1 MRQTLLAA
9 LLLAPLLGLPA
20 AGTPR
25 PARPNILIAISDHLS
40 RVHTSFAGYPA
51 AKTPAIDRV
60 AREGDYFRGATE
72 PHRGCAKGSGL
83 QAGKRL

>member
-9 LLLAPLLGLPA
+9 LLLAPFLGLPA
-20 AGTPR
+20 AVTPR
-25 PARPNILIAISDHLS
+25 PARPNILIAINDYAAN
-40 RVHTSFAGYPA
+40 FADFLGVRP
-51 AKTPAIDRV
+51 KDRPF
-60 AREGDYFRGATE
+60 YFWYGATE